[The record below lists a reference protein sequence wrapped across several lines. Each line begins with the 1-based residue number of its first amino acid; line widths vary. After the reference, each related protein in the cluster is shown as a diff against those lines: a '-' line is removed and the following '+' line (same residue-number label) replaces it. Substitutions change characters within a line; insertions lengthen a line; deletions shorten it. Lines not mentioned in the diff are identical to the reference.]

1 MPRVPETPRRPRLP
15 CMSPERR
22 PRVARATLGVAAT
35 LLVALLGAG
44 CSGSADSGPEPTA
57 APSEAVDE
65 GIPLADVDTTSLVVA
80 RAPFCDAVDPAAVA
94 RALGEEP
101 SEGSAYRSGQRIKLS
116 DATRVGAADV
126 VHEFGCRWTAGD
138 GVAEAW
144 VFVPPVTRERATDL
158 VRTGCRGVQEPAF
171 GEPSTICHTQDDGSA
186 TYTFRGLFG
195 DAWLTCRLVVSAGQE
210 ETLERADRWCA
221 AVAAGA
227 SAG

>member
-1 MPRVPETPRRPRLP
+1 
-15 CMSPERR
+15 MSPVRR
-22 PRVARATLGVAAT
+22 PRVARATLAVVAT
-35 LLVALLGAG
+35 LLIALLGAG

-65 GIPLADVDTTSLVVA
+65 GTPLADVDTTSLVVA

-101 SEGSAYRSGQRIKLS
+101 AEGSAYRSGQRIKLS
-116 DATRVGAADV
+116 DGTRGGVADV

-144 VFVPPVTRERATDL
+144 VFVPPITRERAADL
-158 VRTGCRGVQEPAF
+158 VRTGCRGVQDPAF
-171 GEPSTICHTQDDGSA
+171 GEPSTICRTQADGVT

-195 DAWLTCRLVVSAGQE
+195 DAWLTCRLVVGAGQE
-210 ETLERADRWCA
+210 ETLDRAGRWCA
-221 AVAAGA
+221 AVATGA

>member
-1 MPRVPETPRRPRLP
+1 MSPVRRPRA
-15 CMSPERR
+15 
-22 PRVARATLGVAAT
+22 ARATLAVVAT
-35 LLVALLGAG
+35 LLIALLGAG

-65 GIPLADVDTTSLVVA
+65 GTPLADVDTTSLAVA

-101 SEGSAYRSGQRIKLS
+101 AEGSAYRSGQRIKLS
-116 DATRVGAADV
+116 DDVADV

-144 VFVPPVTRERATDL
+144 VFVPPVTRERAADL
-158 VRTGCRGVQEPAF
+158 VRTGCRGVRDPAF
-171 GEPSTICHTQDDGSA
+171 GEPSTICRTQADGVA

-195 DAWLTCRLVVSAGQE
+195 DAWLTCRLVVGAGQE
-210 ETLERADRWCA
+210 ETLDRADRWCA
-221 AVAAGA
+221 AVATAA
-227 SAG
+227 ATD

>member
-1 MPRVPETPRRPRLP
+1 
-15 CMSPERR
+15 MSPVRR
-22 PRVARATLGVAAT
+22 PRVARATLAVVAT
-35 LLVALLGAG
+35 LMVALLGAG

-65 GIPLADVDTTSLVVA
+65 GTPLADVDTTSLVVA

-101 SEGSAYRSGQRIKLS
+101 AEGSAYRSGQRIKLS
-116 DATRVGAADV
+116 DDVADV

-144 VFVPPVTRERATDL
+144 VFVPPITRERAADL
-158 VRTGCRGVQEPAF
+158 VRTGCRGVQDPAF
-171 GEPSTICHTQDDGSA
+171 GEPSTICRTQADGVA

-195 DAWLTCRLVVSAGQE
+195 DAWLTCRLVVGAGQE
-210 ETLERADRWCA
+210 ETLDRAGRWCA
-221 AVAAGA
+221 AVATGA

>member
-1 MPRVPETPRRPRLP
+1 
-15 CMSPERR
+15 MSPVRR
-22 PRVARATLGVAAT
+22 PRVARATLAVVAT
-35 LLVALLGAG
+35 LLIALLGAG

-65 GIPLADVDTTSLVVA
+65 GTPLADVDTTSLVVA

-101 SEGSAYRSGQRIKLS
+101 AEGSAYRSGQRIKLS
-116 DATRVGAADV
+116 DDVADV

-144 VFVPPVTRERATDL
+144 VFVPPITRERAADL
-158 VRTGCRGVQEPAF
+158 VRTGCRGVQDPAF
-171 GEPSTICHTQDDGSA
+171 GEPSTICRTQADGV
-186 TYTFRGLFG
+186 TTFTFRGLFG
-195 DAWLTCRLVVSAGQE
+195 DAWLTCRLVVGAGQE
-210 ETLERADRWCA
+210 ETLDRAGRWCA
-221 AVAAGA
+221 AVATGA

>member
-1 MPRVPETPRRPRLP
+1 
-15 CMSPERR
+15 MSPVRR
-22 PRVARATLGVAAT
+22 PRVARATLAVVAT
-35 LLVALLGAG
+35 LLIALLGAG

-65 GIPLADVDTTSLVVA
+65 GTPLADVDTTSLVVT

-101 SEGSAYRSGQRIKLS
+101 AEGSAYRSGQRIKLS
-116 DATRVGAADV
+116 DDVADV

-144 VFVPPVTRERATDL
+144 VFVPPVTRGRAADL
-158 VRTGCRGVQEPAF
+158 VRTGCRGVPDPAF
-171 GEPSTICHTQDDGSA
+171 GDPSTVCRTQADGVA

-195 DAWLTCRLVVSAGQE
+195 DAWLTCRLVVGAGQE
-210 ETLERADRWCA
+210 ETLDRADRWCA
-221 AVAAGA
+221 AVATGAALA

>member
-1 MPRVPETPRRPRLP
+1 
-15 CMSPERR
+15 MSPVRR
-22 PRVARATLGVAAT
+22 PRVARATLTVVAT
-35 LLVALLGAG
+35 LLIALLGAG

-65 GIPLADVDTTSLVVA
+65 GTPLADVDTTSLVVA

-101 SEGSAYRSGQRIKLS
+101 AEGSAYRSGQRIKLS
-116 DATRVGAADV
+116 DDVADV

-144 VFVPPVTRERATDL
+144 VFVPPVTRERAADL
-158 VRTGCRGVQEPAF
+158 VRTGCRGVQDPAF
-171 GEPSTICHTQDDGSA
+171 GEPSTICRTQADGVA

-195 DAWLTCRLVVSAGQE
+195 DAWLTCRLVVGRRPGGDARPRRPLVRRGRHRCRPPARKPAGP
-210 ETLERADRWCA
+210 
-221 AVAAGA
+221 
-227 SAG
+227 

>member
-1 MPRVPETPRRPRLP
+1 
-15 CMSPERR
+15 
-22 PRVARATLGVAAT
+22 VARATLAVVAT
-35 LLVALLGAG
+35 LLIALLGAG

-65 GIPLADVDTTSLVVA
+65 GTPLADVDTTSLVVA

-101 SEGSAYRSGQRIKLS
+101 AEGSAYRSGQRIKLS
-116 DATRVGAADV
+116 DGTRGGAADV

-144 VFVPPVTRERATDL
+144 VFVPPITRERAADL
-158 VRTGCRGVQEPAF
+158 VRTGCRGVQDPAF
-171 GEPSTICHTQDDGSA
+171 GEPSTICRTQADGVT

-195 DAWLTCRLVVSAGQE
+195 DAWLTCRLVVGAGQE
-210 ETLERADRWCA
+210 ETLDRAGRWCA
-221 AVAAGA
+221 AVATGA

>member
-1 MPRVPETPRRPRLP
+1 
-15 CMSPERR
+15 MSPVRR
-22 PRVARATLGVAAT
+22 PRVARATLAVVAT
-35 LLVALLGAG
+35 LMVALLGAS

-57 APSEAVDE
+57 APSEAIDE
-65 GIPLADVDTTSLVVA
+65 GTPLADVDTTSLVVA

-101 SEGSAYRSGQRIKLS
+101 AEGSAYRSGQRIKLS
-116 DATRVGAADV
+116 DDVADV

-144 VFVPPVTRERATDL
+144 VFVPPVTRERAAEL
-158 VRTGCRGVQEPAF
+158 VRTGCRGVQDPAF
-171 GEPSTICHTQDDGSA
+171 GRPSAVCRTQADGVA

-195 DAWLTCRLVVSAGQE
+195 DAWLTCRLVVGAGQE
-210 ETLERADRWCA
+210 ETLERADRWCS
-221 AVAAGA
+221 AVASVAA

>member
-1 MPRVPETPRRPRLP
+1 
-15 CMSPERR
+15 
-22 PRVARATLGVAAT
+22 VARATLAVVAT
-35 LLVALLGAG
+35 LLIALLGAG

-65 GIPLADVDTTSLVVA
+65 GTPLADVDTTSLVVA

-101 SEGSAYRSGQRIKLS
+101 AEGSAYRSGQRIKLS
-116 DATRVGAADV
+116 GDVADV

-144 VFVPPVTRERATDL
+144 VFVPPITRERAADL
-158 VRTGCRGVQEPAF
+158 VRTGCRGVQDPAF
-171 GEPSTICHTQDDGSA
+171 GEPSTICRTQADGVT

-195 DAWLTCRLVVSAGQE
+195 DAWLTCRLVVGAGQE
-210 ETLERADRWCA
+210 ETLDRAGRWCA
-221 AVAAGA
+221 AVATGA

>member
-1 MPRVPETPRRPRLP
+1 
-15 CMSPERR
+15 MSPVRR
-22 PRVARATLGVAAT
+22 PRVASTTLAVVAT

-65 GIPLADVDTTSLVVA
+65 GTPLAGVDTTSLVVA

-101 SEGSAYRSGQRIKLS
+101 AEGSAYRSGQRIKLS
-116 DATRVGAADV
+116 DGTRDGATDV

-144 VFVPPVTRERATDL
+144 VFVPPVTRERAADL
-158 VRTGCRGVQEPAF
+158 VRTGCRGVQDPAF
-171 GEPSTICHTQDDGSA
+171 GEPSTICRTQADGVT

-195 DAWLTCRLVVSAGQE
+195 DAWLTCRLMVGAGQE
-210 ETLERADRWCA
+210 ETLDRADRWCA
-221 AVAAGA
+221 AVATGA

>member
-1 MPRVPETPRRPRLP
+1 
-15 CMSPERR
+15 MSPVRR
-22 PRVARATLGVAAT
+22 PRVARATLAVVAT
-35 LLVALLGAG
+35 LLIALLGAG
-44 CSGSADSGPEPTA
+44 CSGSAGSGPEPTA

-65 GIPLADVDTTSLVVA
+65 GTPLADVDTTSLVVA

-101 SEGSAYRSGQRIKLS
+101 ADGSAYRSGQRIKLS
-116 DATRVGAADV
+116 DDVADV

-144 VFVPPVTRERATDL
+144 VFVPPVTRERAADL
-158 VRTGCRGVQEPAF
+158 VRTGCRGVQDPAF
-171 GEPSTICHTQDDGSA
+171 GEPSTICRTQADGVT

-195 DAWLTCRLVVSAGQE
+195 DAWLTCRLVVQAGQE
-210 ETLERADRWCA
+210 ETLDRAGRWCA
-221 AVAAGA
+221 AVATGA

>member
-1 MPRVPETPRRPRLP
+1 
-15 CMSPERR
+15 MSPVRR
-22 PRVARATLGVAAT
+22 PRVARATLAVVAT
-35 LLVALLGAG
+35 LLIALLGAG

-65 GIPLADVDTTSLVVA
+65 GTPLADVDTTSLVVA

-101 SEGSAYRSGQRIKLS
+101 AEGSAYRSGQRIKLS
-116 DATRVGAADV
+116 DDVADV

-144 VFVPPVTRERATDL
+144 VFVPPVTRERAAEL
-158 VRTGCRGVQEPAF
+158 VRTGCRGVQDPAF
-171 GEPSTICHTQDDGSA
+171 GEPSAVCRTQADGVA

-195 DAWLTCRLVVSAGQE
+195 DAWLTCRLVVGAGQE
-210 ETLERADRWCA
+210 EALDRADRWCA
-221 AVAAGA
+221 AVA
-227 SAG
+227 SAAAPD

>member
-1 MPRVPETPRRPRLP
+1 
-15 CMSPERR
+15 MSPVRR
-22 PRVARATLGVAAT
+22 PRVARATLAVVAT

-65 GIPLADVDTTSLVVA
+65 GTPLADVDTTSLVVA

-101 SEGSAYRSGQRIKLS
+101 AEGSAYRSGQRIKLS
-116 DATRVGAADV
+116 DDVADV

-144 VFVPPVTRERATDL
+144 VFVPPITRERAADL
-158 VRTGCRGVQEPAF
+158 VRDRLPRRAGPRPF
-171 GEPSTICHTQDDGSA
+171 GEPSTICRTQADGVT

-195 DAWLTCRLVVSAGQE
+195 DAWLTCWLVVGAGQE
-210 ETLERADRWCA
+210 ETLDRAGRWCA
-221 AVAAGA
+221 AVATGA
-227 SAG
+227 SAAG

>member
-1 MPRVPETPRRPRLP
+1 
-15 CMSPERR
+15 MSPVRR
-22 PRVARATLGVAAT
+22 PRVARATLAVVAT

-44 CSGSADSGPEPTA
+44 CSGSADSGPEPTV

-65 GIPLADVDTTSLVVA
+65 GTPLADVDTTSLVVA

-101 SEGSAYRSGQRIKLS
+101 AEGSAYRSGQRIKVS
-116 DATRVGAADV
+116 DDVADV

-144 VFVPPVTRERATDL
+144 VFVPPITRERAADL
-158 VRTGCRGVQEPAF
+158 VRTGCRGVQDPAF
-171 GEPSTICHTQDDGSA
+171 GEPSTICRTQADGVT

-195 DAWLTCRLVVSAGQE
+195 DAWLTCRLVAAGQE
-210 ETLERADRWCA
+210 ETLDRAGRWCA
-221 AVAAGA
+221 AVATGA